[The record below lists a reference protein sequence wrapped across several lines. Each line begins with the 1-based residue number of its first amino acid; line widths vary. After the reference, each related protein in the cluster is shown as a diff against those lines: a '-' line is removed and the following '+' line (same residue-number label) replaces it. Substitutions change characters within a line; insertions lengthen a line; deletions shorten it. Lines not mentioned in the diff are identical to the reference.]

1 MASRPRA
8 SKRTFA
14 LTLGAALTVATASP
28 AAAAEKR
35 CGLGLHAG
43 ARTSCARRG
52 RRCTRSGATQR
63 TSLTEG
69 ACGSVADHGQV
80 LRLLPLSRRQQVVH
94 LSRLW
99 QWRAVG
105 SDRHARVSASH
116 RRSSRSKEGGCRAL
130 GVDPAAT
137 VSELDRVTCAS
148 RGVGWRLVP
157 GARLV
162 GVHYSRGNDRFAIGL
177 GLSRHCRRV
186 QGRSTGHVSNGKAL
200 DQVLRLWRAL
210 T

>member
-1 MASRPRA
+1 MIRGVAA
-8 SKRTFA
+8 HGIEADVA
-14 LTLGAALTVATASP
+14 LTSGLRPPWRQRALLQQPRNDVVSACT
-28 AAAAEKR
+28 
-35 CGLGLHAG
+35 AG
-43 ARTSCARRG
+43 ARTSCARHG
-52 RRCTRSGATQR
+52 RCCTRSGATQR

-105 SDRHARVSASH
+105 SDRHARVTASH
-116 RRSSRSKEGGCRAL
+116 GRSSRPRRAACTAL
-130 GVDPAAT
+130 RVDPAAT

-148 RGVGWRLVP
+148 RGAGWRLVP

-162 GVHYSRGNDRFAIGL
+162 GVHYSRGNDPRFGPADGPRPSHRP
-177 GLSRHCRRV
+177 GHGTAVVFRGGRR
-186 QGRSTGHVSNGKAL
+186 GM
-200 DQVLRLWRAL
+200 
-210 T
+210 